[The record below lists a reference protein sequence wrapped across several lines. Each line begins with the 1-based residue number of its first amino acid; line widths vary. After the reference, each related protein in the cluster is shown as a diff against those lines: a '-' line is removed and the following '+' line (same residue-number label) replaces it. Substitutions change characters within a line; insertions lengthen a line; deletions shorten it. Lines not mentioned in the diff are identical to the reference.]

1 MMHGA
6 REGASSREGE
16 RESGSH
22 IFASDRSRDRTSPA
36 RAARCCC
43 VGGAGDGT
51 LSLALALELYLMW
64 CHRRLT
70 GSGGSKSPQTKNGKR
85 SRGGSADGCRDAVA
99 SMPSP
104 WDPQLLSPPLQDPW
118 LDLALWTRVYSLACV
133 YPTRLQ
139 CPCSCCY
146 YFLLLLRFSFQGNG
160 VDVTNFLGHIYAIYR
175 SIINYVHNYICLW

>member
-1 MMHGA
+1 MM
-6 REGASSREGE
+6 EGE
-16 RESGSH
+16 KERVDH
-22 IFASDRSRDRTSPA
+22 ILASDRSRDRTSPA

-43 VGGAGDGT
+43 VGGADGGT

-64 CHRRLT
+64 YHRRLT
-70 GSGGSKSPQTKNGKR
+70 GSEGSKSPQTKNGTG

-118 LDLALWTRVYSLACV
+118 LDLVLWTRVHSPASV

-146 YFLLLLRFSFQGNG
+146 FLLLLRFSFQGKG
-160 VDVTNFLGHIYAIYR
+160 VLMLLIF
-175 SIINYVHNYICLW
+175 